1 MLQWT
6 EAQVWNC
13 SSWSTG
19 WVILSLNRGRELALS
34 RAPRLWG
41 KRDGTRLPCREAN
54 TKMVLATGSIIELR
68 QQSSLYTVSHLDV
81 FICLMSSLR
90 QKSFFEQ
97 DHSSKV
103 RRNSFRDASVKSKSL
118 LQSKPRWQ
126 GNRSFDKKPS
136 TDEATSRPI
145 PPTKPPIQPSTETKS
160 KLKSFEF
167 ARHPDKE
174 NPLSPVKQPHIPS
187 SPSKPVQDKP
197 LPSTPAMRLPLA
209 DLIGNAEDALRR
221 PTPQEESPVEE
232 IGWIANSS
240 HPDLTPRQRRRRP
253 QSSSPVNSSQ
263 NDDSD
268 LPDSKL
274 PQSAFKTPRADPAAE
289 LWTRYATARNPDET
303 PIEKRIPSLA
313 HLMNDS
319 SPRSAPRTPGGS
331 VGGLRRWAS
340 CGLEFPSSR
349 VKRRRVNGI
358 FRDNSIP
365 QDPSVAK
372 PLSRV
377 GMLVEK
383 VQESL
388 AHKDIPSSSSPLPD
402 KGEFPS
408 IHRPMSDHQKSQ
420 PTSARSS
427 QQYSHQHEDTE
438 FDDTD
443 ITLDT
448 IAEMQQPSN
457 LQNNSMTNTTI
468 MNTIDEDEDEF
479 GDDFGDDLDDEE
491 IENAVSFFE
500 SRPGTSNGRFDSQ
513 PNTCAIAQPSQQPP
527 PISVPPPQQQQQP
540 QTFDL
545 TGFSDDDDDDE
556 FGGSDLD
563 EEQLVQA
570 EMDATQALEAST
582 SASSVRISNLPRG

>member
-1 MLQWT
+1 
-6 EAQVWNC
+6 
-13 SSWSTG
+13 
-19 WVILSLNRGRELALS
+19 
-34 RAPRLWG
+34 
-41 KRDGTRLPCREAN
+41 
-54 TKMVLATGSIIELR
+54 
-68 QQSSLYTVSHLDV
+68 
-81 FICLMSSLR
+81 
-90 QKSFFEQ
+90 
-97 DHSSKV
+97 
-103 RRNSFRDASVKSKSL
+103 
-118 LQSKPRWQ
+118 
-126 GNRSFDKKPS
+126 
-136 TDEATSRPI
+136 
-145 PPTKPPIQPSTETKS
+145 
-160 KLKSFEF
+160 
-167 ARHPDKE
+167 
-174 NPLSPVKQPHIPS
+174 
-187 SPSKPVQDKP
+187 
-197 LPSTPAMRLPLA
+197 MRLPLA

-274 PQSAFKTPRADPAAE
+274 PQSALKTPRADPAAE

-349 VKRRRVNGI
+349 IKRRRVNGI

-402 KGEFPS
+402 KGDFPT
-408 IHRPMSDHQKSQ
+408 IHEPMSDHQRSQ

-427 QQYSHQHEDTE
+427 QQYSYQNDDAE

-443 ITLDT
+443 ITLDA
-448 IAEMQQPSN
+448 IAEIQETGTT
-457 LQNNSMTNTTI
+457 QNNTMTNTNTTI
-468 MNTIDEDEDEF
+468 MNTINEDDDEF
-479 GDDFGDDLDDEE
+479 GDDFGDDLDDEA

-500 SRPGTSNGRFDSQ
+500 SRPGTSNGQFESQ
-513 PNTCAIAQPSQQPP
+513 PNTCAIAQPDQPP
-527 PISVPPPQQQQQP
+527 PTFAPLPQQQQQPP

-545 TGFSDDDDDDE
+545 TGFSDDDDEDE

-570 EMDATQALEAST
+570 EIDATQALEAST
-582 SASSVRISNLPRG
+582 STSSVRISNLPRG

>member
-1 MLQWT
+1 MK
-6 EAQVWNC
+6 A
-13 SSWSTG
+13 
-19 WVILSLNRGRELALS
+19 
-34 RAPRLWG
+34 
-41 KRDGTRLPCREAN
+41 
-54 TKMVLATGSIIELR
+54 
-68 QQSSLYTVSHLDV
+68 
-81 FICLMSSLR
+81 
-90 QKSFFEQ
+90 
-97 DHSSKV
+97 
-103 RRNSFRDASVKSKSL
+103 
-118 LQSKPRWQ
+118 
-126 GNRSFDKKPS
+126 
-136 TDEATSRPI
+136 
-145 PPTKPPIQPSTETKS
+145 
-160 KLKSFEF
+160 FEF

-174 NPLSPVKQPHIPS
+174 NPTASLSLVKPAHIPS

-402 KGEFPS
+402 KGEFPR

-427 QQYSHQHEDTE
+427 QQYSYQHEDTE

-448 IAEMQQPSN
+448 IAEMQQPNN

-500 SRPGTSNGRFDSQ
+500 SRPGTSNGQFDSQ

-527 PISVPPPQQQQQP
+527 PISVPPPQQQQP

>member
-1 MLQWT
+1 
-6 EAQVWNC
+6 
-13 SSWSTG
+13 
-19 WVILSLNRGRELALS
+19 
-34 RAPRLWG
+34 
-41 KRDGTRLPCREAN
+41 
-54 TKMVLATGSIIELR
+54 
-68 QQSSLYTVSHLDV
+68 
-81 FICLMSSLR
+81 MSSSR

-97 DHSSKV
+97 DHGAKV
-103 RRNSFRDASVKSKSL
+103 RTIAHLETRRFKSDPP
-118 LQSKPRWQ
+118 QSKARWQ
-126 GNRSFDKKPS
+126 GNRSFDKNPS
-136 TDEATSRPI
+136 TSEATNKSLLPS
-145 PPTKPPIQPSTETKS
+145 TKPPIQPSTETKS
-160 KLKSFEF
+160 KLKAFEF
-167 ARHPDKE
+167 TRHPDKE
-174 NPLSPVKQPHIPS
+174 NPSTIAAAPLSPVKHAQAPS
-187 SPSKPVQDKP
+187 SPTKTVQDRP

-253 QSSSPVNSSQ
+253 QSSSPVTSSQ
-263 NDDSD
+263 NDASD
-268 LPDSKL
+268 LLDSNL

-289 LWTRYATARNPDET
+289 LWTRYATARNADET

-349 VKRRRVNGI
+349 VKRRRVKGI
-358 FRDNSIP
+358 FRDNNDP

-402 KGEFPS
+402 KGEFPR
-408 IHRPMSDHQKSQ
+408 IQKSNSEHQISQ
-420 PTSARSS
+420 PPSAHSS
-427 QQYSHQHEDTE
+427 QQYSYQHEDAD
-438 FDDTD
+438 FDDAD
-443 ITLDT
+443 ITLDDMAG
-448 IAEMQQPSN
+448 IQPDN
-457 LQNNSMTNTTI
+457 TTQNNSMTNTTI
-468 MNTIDEDEDEF
+468 MNTIDEDDDEF
-479 GDDFGDDLDDEE
+479 GDDFGDDLDAEE

-500 SRPGTSNGRFDSQ
+500 SRPGTSNGQFNSQ
-513 PNTCAIAQPSQQPP
+513 PNTCAIAQPDQAAPPSAPP
-527 PISVPPPQQQQQP
+527 PPPPPPPQHDQQQRP

-545 TGFSDDDDDDE
+545 TGFSDDDDDE

-563 EEQLVQA
+563 EDQLVQA
-570 EMDATQALEAST
+570 EIDATQALEAST
-582 SASSVRISNLPRG
+582 SASSVRISNLPRV